1 MAAIAAITIADGQ
14 ATPVNH
20 TFNPVSTEPAS
31 FRENGSSTVPVIGQ
45 PNVVIDTSLNASQ
58 TGVSK
63 AKVTMVIPVL
73 ETASGSTVGG
83 FTPAPAVA
91 YYLTA
96 KLEFLLPSR
105 STSGQRKD
113 LRVLLRNLL
122 ADNQLIQAVDN
133 LEKPY

>member
-20 TFNPVSTEPAS
+20 TFNPVSTTPATY
-31 FRENGSSTVPVIGQ
+31 RENGSATVPVIGQ
-45 PNVVIDTSLNASQ
+45 SNLVVDTSLNASQ
-58 TGVSK
+58 TGISK
-63 AKVTMVIPVL
+63 TKVVLVIPVL

-83 FTPAPAVA
+83 YTPAPTVA

-96 KLEFLLPSR
+96 KLEFLMPSR
-105 STSGQRKD
+105 STAAQRKD

-122 ADNQLIQAVDN
+122 VDNQLVSAIDN
-133 LEKPY
+133 LETSY